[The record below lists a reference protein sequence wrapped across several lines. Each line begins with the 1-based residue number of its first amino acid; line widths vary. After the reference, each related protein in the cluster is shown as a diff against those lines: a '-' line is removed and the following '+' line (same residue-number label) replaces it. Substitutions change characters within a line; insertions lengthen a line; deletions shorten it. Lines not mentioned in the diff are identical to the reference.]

1 MGKYCGKCSAELSD
15 DDFLCPHCGAIWGD
29 RIYHAPQVETVCEEE
44 VVLEQPKAEEPTE
57 ETQPQKKQHRWL
69 LPVAAAVL
77 ILGFVL
83 LWLGSDRNPGAG
95 ENSTPSAS
103 SEHMT
108 LGQIPQTSPS
118 VPATNAPTTV
128 PYTIQITTETEYW
141 LEGITVHF
149 CRNGKELWAQQV
161 DSEGKVTFY
170 ATKGDGYSIRL
181 SNLRPSLAYHYGDT
195 EFLFPKDTTKLFC
208 NLENKPID
216 YTVQVVNSADEP
228 VRDVLVLFSS
238 RNGQFV
244 KEVLTDSEGYC
255 VIRSDYDPVAYCQIL
270 SLPNEYAL
278 LEYGSKFEYD
288 SFDTKIVLNTYGECG
303 ISAEQVYTVKL
314 HDEYGEPLKDM
325 VVQVSGFLLED
336 DSLEYNQTFRTNQ
349 QGCIT
354 FAGSDAFY
362 YRVKILNER
371 NYSGK
376 SFHFV
381 EGSRE
386 LVVELNKY
394 TYTVQFV
401 DQYGNPIQ
409 GVEMCRKGDS
419 VFYSSDQ
426 EGKVSFEL
434 RNAGQERVCIVI
446 LHIPEDYMYFGDDHN
461 DSPEVYFSDGLRNLK
476 VTLYAKITSD
486 SEVVYPLD

>member
-1 MGKYCGKCSAELSD
+1 M
-15 DDFLCPHCGAIWGD
+15 
-29 RIYHAPQVETVCEEE
+29 
-44 VVLEQPKAEEPTE
+44 
-57 ETQPQKKQHRWL
+57 
-69 LPVAAAVL
+69 
-77 ILGFVL
+77 
-83 LWLGSDRNPGAG
+83 
-95 ENSTPSAS
+95 
-103 SEHMT
+103 
-108 LGQIPQTSPS
+108 
-118 VPATNAPTTV
+118 
-128 PYTIQITTETEYW
+128 
-141 LEGITVHF
+141 
-149 CRNGKELWAQQV
+149 

-278 LEYGSKFEYD
+278 LEYGSKFDYD

-354 FAGSDAFY
+354 FAGSSVYY
-362 YRVKILNER
+362 YRIRILN
-371 NYSGK
+371 NPDYYQPYT
-376 SFHFV
+376 FA

-386 LVVELNKY
+386 LTVQMKLH
-394 TYTVQFV
+394 TYTVTFI
-401 DQYGNPIQ
+401 DQYGQPVP
-409 GVEMCRKGDS
+409 GVEIYREEKDGT
-419 VFYSSDQ
+419 VYYTSDEDGTISFVPKKDPDERVYFLLEHPPVGYQ
-426 EGKVSFEL
+426 EGLDEFFFLDNSTNMVVAFQKLNVEYHIIFSAVLPNGMSTRVDGAFDIIINDVRYSCETDLYGKCTVEL
-434 RNAGQERVCIVI
+434 PYLSSVNQISIDLITLPEAYASYLLSEISLSEQYDWPVI
-446 LHIPEDYMYFGDDHN
+446 TIRIG
-461 DSPEVYFSDGLRNLK
+461 SPWD
-476 VTLYAKITSD
+476 TPD
-486 SEVVYPLD
+486 